1 MEKCLDPVLEK
12 TRNYYRLKQKS
23 KVPLMLLFAASMNR
37 LEIREMRMHER
48 RSGRDA
54 VSVQL
59 LSLEDAV
66 SLEKT
71 GRYQLP
77 FVRDWEKR
85 GAANTVAEL
94 DLSGDKGLS
103 EIAEGLVPREERAG
117 YGRIRRK
124 TEEKETSLML
134 YLLALE
140 LEKTDPSVLRENYAE
155 LYGFMVKES
164 GENTVSADY
173 RLAVLEKSMMGEE
186 VKSLYSPY
194 AAYSLIGAMLP
205 HDAKFYADIDGR
217 SRMQS
222 VRLLMRG
229 LPCRRTLHGKC
240 FDEHMPFH
248 APYDAVVLNYL
259 GQYDGSCRH
268 FHDCVIRIF
277 GQDCPAILNPD
288 GCFIGTIRTSDFET
302 LVRTKRE
309 FHDLLFRQELLEA
322 VILLP
327 RDMLVVKLRRRPEH
341 GEVCLASI
349 QWNDTSVP
357 FEELMRTKGERK
369 TFSELMSPEFSWLTC
384 FSADIPEKEGFEIMP
399 LSEVLEELERKAQSG
414 MSGKCIPHNAAFPAD
429 VMAAELKEK
438 HATGTLPDY
447 STAFVVRNR
456 SLIMRWTEDRQA
468 DFALYSDS
476 ARALY
481 SGFCAF
487 EVDCDCPMYVLNE
500 LRKDYVKRQI
510 RSIQLPW
517 SKEAASPEWIDRFLN
532 VRIYMPLYDSMDD
545 CFRLEMS
552 RRHLPDGFVLEERC
566 ARYTVT
572 RLLGQGG
579 FGNVYK
585 AKRYDWRTCR
595 ETVVALKE
603 LFISG
608 DCIRSTEYMVV
619 PNPQR
624 IESFGRII
632 DKFRNESEV
641 MQDLSRYP
649 ESHIVNII
657 DSFYS
662 ERTRTFYYV
671 MDYLPQG
678 SLEQELE
685 RRHDDPVSEEEAL
698 SRFIIPVGRAL
709 QLLHEERRMLHLDVK
724 PANIMIGED
733 GIGLLSDFGV
743 AKEYDEDEEAK
754 TRGTLFFTQEFAPPE
769 LGAPW
774 GEHGLQFRPDID
786 VYSLAATLCYILGKE
801 GDTGTRIL
809 EGRANCSPRIRPV
822 VERALNCIPDLR
834 PATME
839 EFLKELEDNG
849 NN

>member
-12 TRNYYRLKQKS
+12 TRNYYRLKHSS
-23 KVPLMLLFAASMNR
+23 KVPLMLLFAAFRKR
-37 LEIREMRMHER
+37 LRVCETGDHEL
-48 RSGRDA
+48 RSGRSFM
-54 VSVQL
+54 SVQL
-59 LSLEDAV
+59 LSLEDAL

-71 GRYQLP
+71 GRYQLQ
-77 FVRDWEKR
+77 FAREWETR
-85 GAANTVAEL
+85 GITNTVAKL
-94 DLSGDKGLS
+94 DLSGDKGLL
-103 EIAEGLVPREERAG
+103 EIAEILVPEDERAG
-117 YGRIRRK
+117 YGKKRR
-124 TEEKETSLML
+124 TAEKEASLML
-134 YLLALE
+134 YLLARE
-140 LEKTDPSVLRENYAE
+140 LERTDPSVLQSNYAE
-155 LYGFMVKES
+155 LYGFMIKES
-164 GENTVSADY
+164 EGNIVSADY
-173 RLAVLEKSMMGEE
+173 KLAVLEKSMMGEG

-194 AAYSLIGAMLP
+194 AAYGLIGAMLP
-205 HDAKFYADIDGR
+205 DDAIFFADIDGR
-217 SRMQS
+217 NRMQS

-229 LPCRRTLHGKC
+229 LSCGRKLHGKC

-259 GQYDGSCRH
+259 GQNDGCCMH
-268 FHDCVIRIF
+268 FHDCVTRIF
-277 GQDCPAILNPD
+277 GQETSPILNPG

-302 LVRTKRE
+302 LVHTKRD

-327 RDMLVVKLRRRPEH
+327 RDMLVVKLRRRTGHEN
-341 GEVCLASI
+341 VSLASI

-357 FEELMRTKGERK
+357 FEELIRTKGERK
-369 TFSELMSPEFSWLTC
+369 TFAELMSPEFSWLTC
-384 FSADIPEKEGFEIMP
+384 FSKELPEKEGFETLP
-399 LSEVLEELERKAQSG
+399 LSMLIDPLERKAQNG
-414 MSGKCIPHNAAFPAD
+414 TAGRCIPQNAAFPAD

-447 STAFVVRNR
+447 STAFVIRR
-456 SLIMRWTEDRQA
+456 DSLIMRWTEDRQA

-476 ARALY
+476 TRSLY

-487 EVDCDCPMYVLNE
+487 KFNCDCPMYVLNE
-500 LRKDYVKRQI
+500 LRKDYVAQQI
-510 RSIQLPW
+510 RAIQLPW
-517 SKEAASPEWIDRFLN
+517 SKEAASPKWIDRFLN
-532 VRIYMPLYDSMDD
+532 IRIYVPLYESMEDS
-545 CFRLEMS
+545 FRLEMS
-552 RRHLPDGFVLEERC
+552 RRQLPDGFVLEERS

-585 AKRYDWRTCR
+585 AKRYDWGTCR

-603 LFISG
+603 LFISE
-608 DCIRSTEYMVV
+608 DCVRSSEYMVV

-649 ESHIVNII
+649 ESNIVNII

-662 ERTRTFYYV
+662 ERTRTFYYA
-671 MDYLPQG
+671 MDYLENG

-685 RRHDDPVSEEEAL
+685 KRRDNQIGEEEAL
-698 SRFIIPVGRAL
+698 SRFIIPVGKAL

-733 GIGLLSDFGV
+733 GKGLLSDFGV

-754 TRGTLFFTQEFAPPE
+754 TRGTLYFTQEFAPPE
-769 LGAPW
+769 LCAPW

-786 VYSLAATLCYILGKE
+786 IYSLAATLCYILGKE
-801 GDTGTRIL
+801 GDIATRIRQGL
-809 EGRANCSPRIRPV
+809 DSCTPRIRLAV
-822 VERALNCIPDLR
+822 GRALSCIPDMR

-839 EFLKELEDNG
+839 EFLRELEASS

>member
-1 MEKCLDPVLEK
+1 MEKCLDPIQEK

-23 KVPLMLLFAASMNR
+23 KVPLMLLFAAYSNR

-48 RSGRDA
+48 RSGSRDS

-59 LSLEDAV
+59 LSLEDAL

-85 GAANTVAEL
+85 GVANTVAEL

-103 EIAEGLVPREERAG
+103 EIAEVLVPRDERAG
-117 YGRIRRK
+117 YGRSRRR
-124 TEEKETSLML
+124 TEEKEASLML

-140 LEKTDPSVLRENYAE
+140 LEKIDPSVLRENYAK
-155 LYGFMVKES
+155 LYGLMIRES
-164 GENTVSADY
+164 EGNIVSASY
-173 RLAVLEKSMMGEE
+173 QLALLEKSMMGEG

-194 AAYSLIGAMLP
+194 AAYGLIGAMLP
-205 HDAKFYADIDGR
+205 RDGKFYADIDDH

-222 VRLLMRG
+222 ARLLMRG
-229 LPCRRTLHGKC
+229 LLCRRKLHGRC
-240 FDEHMPFH
+240 SDEHMPFH

-259 GQYDGSCRH
+259 GQNDGCYMH
-268 FHDCVIRIF
+268 FHDIVIRIF
-277 GQDCPAILNPD
+277 GQDSPAILNPD

-309 FHDLLFRQELLEA
+309 FQDLLFRQELLDA

-327 RDMLVVKLRRRPEH
+327 RDMLVVRLRRRPEH
-341 GEVCLASI
+341 QEVCLASI
-349 QWNDTSVP
+349 QWKDTSVP
-357 FEELMRTKGERK
+357 FEELVRTKGKRK
-369 TFSELMSPEFSWLTC
+369 TFSELMSSDFSWLTC
-384 FSADIPEKEGFEIMP
+384 FSADIAEKDGFEIMP
-399 LSEVLEELERKAQSG
+399 LRNVLDELERKAVTG
-414 MSGKCIPHNAAFPAD
+414 TPGKCIPHNTAFPAD
-429 VMAAELKEK
+429 VMAAEFKEK
-438 HATGTLPDY
+438 HATGILPDY
-447 STAFVVRNR
+447 STAFVVRKR

-476 ARALY
+476 TRSLY

-487 EVDCDCPMYVLNE
+487 DVDCDYPMYVLNE

-510 RSIQLPW
+510 RAIQLPW
-517 SKEAASPEWIDRFLN
+517 SKEAASRDWIDRFLN
-532 VRIYMPLYDSMDD
+532 VRIYMPTEESLDD
-545 CFRLEMS
+545 CFRQEMS
-552 RRHLPDGFVLEERC
+552 RRQLPDGFVLEERL

-572 RLLGQGG
+572 RLLGKGG

-585 AKRYDWRTCR
+585 AKRYDRGTCR

-603 LFISG
+603 LFISEY
-608 DCIRSTEYMVV
+608 CARSSEYWVV
-619 PNPQR
+619 PDQQR
-624 IESFGRII
+624 KESFGRII
-632 DKFRNESEV
+632 DKFRRESDI

-657 DSFYS
+657 DAFYS
-662 ERTRTFYYV
+662 ERTKTFYYA

-685 RRHDDPVSEEEAL
+685 RRHDDPVGEEEAL

-709 QLLHEERRMLHLDVK
+709 QLLHEEHRTLHLDVK

-733 GIGLLSDFGV
+733 GTGLLTDFGV
-743 AKEYDEDEEAK
+743 AKEYDGDKEAK
-754 TRGTLFFTQEFAPPE
+754 TRGTLYCTPEFAPSDLNE
-769 LGAPW
+769 L
-774 GEHGLQFRPDID
+774 GLQFRPDID
-786 VYSLAATLCYILGKE
+786 VYSLAATLCCILANEGVTDTMKE
-801 GDTGTRIL
+801 HGL
-809 EGRANCSPRIRPV
+809 EKCSPRIRPA
-822 VERALNCIPDLR
+822 VERALNKENPELR

-839 EFLKELEDNG
+839 EFLRELEVSG